1 MKPEPFRLERYFAAH
16 EFSAPYLLS
25 CSDCESMTIDDLL
38 GMQPNAQEQFLSLW
52 LGYTES
58 AGSPVLREAIAGLY
72 AKLSRDHILVH
83 AGAEEAIFNFMNV
96 VLEAGDQMLV
106 HTPYY
111 QSLGEIARSIGAEVI
126 EWIGDV
132 DHGWALDLNFL
143 KNHLSQKTR
152 LVAINFPHNPTGF
165 LPDISFMSELS
176 KLSTEYG
183 FLIFSDEVYRGL
195 EYSSTHRLPAFTDL
209 NERAVS
215 LGVMSKAYGLPGL
228 RIGWIATRNQ
238 ALYDK
243 LAAFKDY
250 TTICNSAPSEFL
262 AVLALNHREA
272 IANRNLGII
281 RSNLE
286 LLNAFFDMHA
296 DLFQWHQPK
305 AGPIA
310 FPRYLGGAVE
320 SFCDDLL
327 EQAGVLLV
335 PGSCYRQG
343 GDCFRVGFGRRNMP
357 ECLDCFEEYLNKKF
371 NM

>member
-1 MKPEPFRLERYFAAH
+1 MKIEPFKLERYFAVH

-38 GMQPNAQEQFLSLW
+38 GMQANAKEQFLSLR

-58 AGSPVLREAIAGLY
+58 SGSPVLREAIAGLY
-72 AKLSRDHILVH
+72 ANLSQNHILVH
-83 AGAEEAIFNFMNV
+83 AGAEEAIFNFMNT
-96 VLEAGDQMLV
+96 VLEAGDQVVV

-111 QSLGEIARSIGAEVI
+111 QSLAEIARSIGAEVI
-126 EWIGDV
+126 EWIGDAA
-132 DHGWALDLNFL
+132 HGWSLDFNFL
-143 KNHLSQKTR
+143 KDHLSQKTR
-152 LVAINFPHNPTGF
+152 LVVVNFPHNPTGF
-165 LPDISFMSELS
+165 LPESEFMSTLSELS
-176 KLSTEYG
+176 QAHG
-183 FLIFSDEVYRGL
+183 FIVFSDEVYRGL
-195 EYSSTHRLPAFTDL
+195 EYRPTHRLPAFTDL

-215 LGVMSKAYGLPGL
+215 LGVMSKTYGLPGL

-262 AVLALNHREA
+262 AALALDHRDA
-272 IANRNLGII
+272 IAHRNLEII

-286 LLNAFFDMHA
+286 LLNAFFDRHA
-296 DLFQWHQPK
+296 DLFRWHQPK

-310 FPRYLGGAVE
+310 FPKFLGGDVAA
-320 SFCDDLL
+320 FCRDLV

-335 PGSCYRQG
+335 PGSCYSK
-343 GDCFRVGFGRRNMP
+343 GDDHFRVGFGRRNLP
-357 ECLDCFEEYLNKKF
+357 ECLDRLENYLHP
-371 NM
+371 